1 MAFSKSFPKTN
12 KGYNLWEEVELT
24 KEEEI
29 EEEKK
34 AIEEN
39 IRILKDCID
48 HARRIMVEKGM
59 KPYQNDLVT
68 IGVALFEKSSSHQ
81 VYWKERRAREK
92 FKEHAGQKSE
102 ENF

>member
-1 MAFSKSFPKTN
+1 MAFSKSFPRTSRS
-12 KGYNLWEEVELT
+12 YPIWEEVELT
-24 KEEEI
+24 KEEER
-29 EEEKK
+29 EEERK

-39 IRILKDCID
+39 IKILKDCID
-48 HARRIMVEKGM
+48 HARRIMIEKGM

-92 FKEHAGQKSE
+92 FKEHAGQRSKES
-102 ENF
+102 F